1 MSAVNPLPPFPLEGR
16 DLAQVTRTEVAE
28 AVKIAP
34 EIRSCLGGPSIA
46 RVTSSAIVKYGRH
59 IHLHEARNMQYVSE
73 NTNIRLPA
81 VVDAWEA
88 EDKTLYDES
97 NTCYIVMEY
106 IEGRLVSDIWDDLD
120 DKGRRSIIR
129 QLYEYTRELQ
139 ALKMDRP
146 GPVGGGISE
155 GSFFTDY
162 GAGPFKSRKDIE
174 DWFNDRLLVCH
185 DFGHASQTPPGC
197 FAGRFDELVMCY
209 LDIHPRNLIL
219 DGQGKLWLLDWA
231 FSGAYPPYFETAN
244 LIWRGPGDFAAGLV
258 ELIGSKI
265 YLAEIRQLLAISFA
279 LTTGAYCQSRV
290 RANETSKFS
299 GMFPLPEIYIFSQV
313 GNYRQLYLKESSSL

>member
-279 LTTGAYCQSRV
+279 LTTGAYCQPRIKAKS
-290 RANETSKFS
+290 
-299 GMFPLPEIYIFSQV
+299 
-313 GNYRQLYLKESSSL
+313 